1 MGGWGEAAADTCEV
15 SGGTEETGI
24 GHGVA
29 RYVELETAEVIEI
42 NDVTVTEMAEEGLL
56 QLAENA
62 EDITALEAGVVLDFT
77 GDIIHIERGAV
88 DGARAVK
95 RAFDIGGFD

>member
-29 RYVELETAEVIEI
+29 RYVELETAEVIEVD
-42 NDVTVTEMAEEGLL
+42 DVTVTEMAEEGLF
-56 QLAENA
+56 QFAENA
-62 EDITALEAGVVLDFT
+62 ENITALERGVVLDFT
-77 GDIIHIERGAV
+77 GDIIHIERGAI
-88 DGARAVK
+88 DGTRTVE
-95 RAFDIGGFD
+95 RAFGIGGLD

>member
-1 MGGWGEAAADTCEV
+1 MEF
-15 SGGTEETGI
+15 
-24 GHGVA
+24 
-29 RYVELETAEVIEI
+29 ETAEVLEVD
-42 NDVTVTEMAEEGLL
+42 DVTITEMAEEGLL
-56 QLAENA
+56 QFAEYA

-95 RAFDIGGFD
+95 RPFNIGGFD

>member
-1 MGGWGEAAADTCEV
+1 VGGWGEAAADTGEV

-42 NDVTVTEMAEEGLL
+42 NDVTVTEMAEEGLF
-56 QLAENA
+56 QFAENA
-62 EDITALEAGVVLDFT
+62 EDITALEAGVVLNLT

-88 DGARAVK
+88 DGARTVEWS
-95 RAFDIGGFD
+95 FGIGGFD